1 MNEPGVNE
9 PGGTR
14 LGVTE
19 DDAVS
24 GGIDPRQSRSQA
36 LRHAVAA
43 FSQAG
48 IDGGASDARF
58 LLLHVLGITPTELAL
73 SGAEP
78 IGEQGALRLGEAMRR
93 RLAGEPVARI
103 LGEWEFW
110 GLPFILNAA
119 TLVPRPDT
127 ETVVDAAL
135 ALHTTRD
142 RPLRLLDLGTGSG
155 CILVSLLGE
164 WKQAFG
170 VGLDRSHEA
179 LACARTNARING
191 VGRRAAF
198 VAGDWCSALGKPF
211 DVVLSNP
218 PYIASAIISTLSR
231 EVRCHDPLGALDGG
245 EDGLEAYR
253 RIVREVSGATDGRPL
268 LTPDGALVFE
278 VGHDQAED
286 VLRIGREAG
295 FARGSVR
302 QDLAGHA
309 RVVTLAGRPPTAND
323 DRR

>member
-1 MNEPGVNE
+1 M
-9 PGGTR
+9 
-14 LGVTE
+14 
-19 DDAVS
+19 S
-24 GGIDPRQSRSQA
+24 SGIDPRQSRAQA
-36 LRHAVAA
+36 LRHAVTAL
-43 FSQAG
+43 SEAG
-48 IDGGASDARF
+48 IDGGANDARF

-73 SGAEP
+73 SGTVP
-78 IGEQGALRLGEAMRR
+78 IGEQGALRLGDAMRR

-110 GLPFILNAA
+110 GLPFVLNAA

-135 ALHTTRD
+135 ALHPTRD

-155 CILVSLLGE
+155 CILVSLLSE
-164 WKQAFG
+164 WKQGFG

-198 VAGDWCSALGKPF
+198 LAGDWCSALGKPF
-211 DVVLSNP
+211 DIVLSNP
-218 PYIASAIISTLSR
+218 PYIPSATISTLSK
-231 EVRCHDPLGALDGG
+231 EVRCHDPRGALDGG
-245 EDGLEAYR
+245 EDGLAAYR
-253 RIVREVSGATDGRPL
+253 RIVTEVRGAAGGCAL

-278 VGHDQAED
+278 IGHDQAED
-286 VLRIGREAG
+286 VLRIGRQAG

-302 QDLAGHA
+302 HDLAGHA
-309 RVVTLAGRPPTAND
+309 RVVTLSGLLPTAND

>member
-1 MNEPGVNE
+1 MNQ
-9 PGGTR
+9 R
-14 LGVTE
+14 GVTE
-19 DDAVS
+19 DGTV
-24 GGIDPRQSRSQA
+24 GRGIDPLQTRSQA

-43 FSQAG
+43 FSEAG
-48 IDGGASDARF
+48 IDGGANDARF

-73 SGAEP
+73 SGTES
-78 IGEQGALRLGEAMRR
+78 IGEQGALRLGDAMRR

-135 ALHTTRD
+135 ALFPSRE

-155 CILVSLLGE
+155 CILVSLLSE

-179 LACARTNARING
+179 LACARTNARLNG

-198 VAGDWCSALGKPF
+198 LAGDWCSALGKPF
-211 DVVLSNP
+211 DLVLSNP
-218 PYIASAIISTLSR
+218 PYIASAVISALAE

-245 EDGLEAYR
+245 EDGLVAYR
-253 RIVREVSGATDGRPL
+253 RIVTEVSGAADGRPR
-268 LTPDGALVFE
+268 LTPNGALVLE
-278 VGHDQAED
+278 VGHDQADD
-286 VLRIGREAG
+286 VLQLGRQAG
-295 FARGSVR
+295 FAQGSVR
-302 QDLAGHA
+302 HDLAGHA
-309 RVVTLAGRPPTAND
+309 RVVTLSGLLPTAND